1 MDGRYVSGGKAPLG
15 TLAPNGRVDNGE
27 TFQRNARRRGMC
39 DVCGRVQTHDVDR
52 RSRLTR
58 QIRCTPLTLETDGK
72 QTVYRGL
79 CLSPTC
85 YTMKEAKRILFGQS
99 STSWQS
105 DLTTSR
111 HSHSRTGS
119 QDFSRESFQ
128 FRNAVATRTGTT
140 STITTA
146 TPLDSAL
153 PLAISISI
161 GIEEASTEPAYH
173 GLARF
178 DSNVATASAT
188 QDNSSCSPNSH
199 NSPLPDLSSP
209 TSSGEEESSN
219 HSPQL
224 GDSEH
229 HYQQQQHRQPIR
241 SAPDHQL
248 VIARFEP
255 DSPHAMV
262 LRGLEELA
270 EVFDFTRFLA
280 TMASH
285 LGKPPVVLGALSL
298 LCRYFS
304 KVPDEWSGRHVFVS
318 DAWVKN
324 LKDVQESSPSDR
336 LIQERLVFTLWVI
349 GSVSALYVTDMR
361 RRGGIE
367 VVLEAWRSFPVPDFS
382 VVCFSAL
389 ACFTEVGSGV
399 KLRSEPGD
407 AILRVCIEFLLQ
419 PVPSTTEA
427 HDEETL
433 RTARGLALRCLYNLS
448 LQGSTTRTGQS
459 FFEAIQN
466 GITSRNGFNIILS
479 YALEDSKQNALLVDS
494 VMGLTWRLSYGD
506 ETWVPSATLTK
517 ATFHTLVNTKHEPSR
532 IAAIGIVANIVTKLE
547 TNFHERGARTLV
559 EELLVCLRQ
568 APQLKE
574 REALH
579 LGTLHTLNNMIGKQL
594 FIDGPH
600 PPGWMGNVET
610 VVHGVVECMWMH
622 LGVQNV
628 LAMGTITLTYIGALE
643 PNNQVVVATKG
654 GFRILTAII
663 NRYFPT
669 GPSPTRTFLQ
679 EYVCLAITRLA
690 TVDTVFSLVRNDP
703 TIKAFI
709 VESQA
714 SDMHP
719 SIKRS
724 VIGLAAA
731 LDEVVLKW
739 TPPQLA
745 NALASARREDEAT
758 ELLSNLYDMLSGSPE
773 ELGKLLVAQNH
784 WGNGISQIVSF
795 MTQFSTSVELVAWS
809 CAILGLTYCYYPFT
823 GLFKS
828 VYQAEYESR
837 VYTFELHTVAEIEAI
852 RKCLLKQYTEPLI
865 AEHATKALLSFL
877 SPIATPT
884 GKLQTVQVRNV
895 LKRSLTNVSKAIVN
909 MMSVYT
915 ADPILQKNCILLF
928 RCVLFLDDEEELK
941 RWCPMMI
948 EKLTRALVVYRTE
961 ATIASSAC
969 QCLSAIAETM
979 DERSI
984 SALSRHTCVVAL
996 LDLLLQHSE
1005 VVVASA
1011 TECLEVMQRRLVAA
1025 SVTIAGIFGA
1035 GQRIVNCMVRFKD
1048 SGTIVA
1054 NCAAIVVSMA
1064 SVDESYCRF
1073 GVTQGGGTEALLDAL
1088 SRFHNDH
1095 FVVAKV
1101 CMALNA
1107 LSASIVTEDFTRWKD
1122 VFVIT
1127 FSRLLH
1133 DNADNPVILS
1143 EGFSFLCSLL
1153 VTETNYFRERFTE
1166 DVNITALIVQAIIT
1180 VSKIKIL
1187 CCCGARYPFCLA
1199 TCSNK
1204 ASASFLC
1211 FFVLN
1216 HSIWTMVRW
1225 LQMLVLC
1232 CGFIPATRTIAE

>member
-1 MDGRYVSGGKAPLG
+1 MDGYVSGGKPPVG
-15 TLAPNGRVDNGE
+15 RLAPDGRVDNGE

-39 DVCGRVQTHDVDR
+39 DVCGRVQTHKVVR
-52 RSRLTR
+52 NVLRPTR
-58 QIRCTPLTLETDGK
+58 YTPLTSEKDGK
-72 QTVYRGL
+72 QTVYKGL

-85 YTMKEAKRILFGQS
+85 YTMREARRILRGGSSGSLPSYHPAYARRQS
-99 STSWQS
+99 SGG
-105 DLTTSR
+105 
-111 HSHSRTGS
+111 TGS
-119 QDFSRESFQ
+119 QDFSQDSSQ
-128 FRNAVATRTGTT
+128 LLNATVVASTTLTPANAVATATT
-140 STITTA
+140 MPIVRGIVVATA
-146 TPLDSAL
+146 ATAEP
-153 PLAISISI
+153 
-161 GIEEASTEPAYH
+161 ENNRVAS
-173 GLARF
+173 F
-178 DSNVATASAT
+178 SSNVATAPALH
-188 QDNSSCSPNSH
+188 DNTSTSDTGSQESVSRDVSS
-199 NSPLPDLSSP
+199 

-229 HYQQQQHRQPIR
+229 DHHQQRQPILPEPNHR
-241 SAPDHQL
+241 L
-248 VIARFEP
+248 FITRLEP
-255 DSPHAMV
+255 DSPNAMV
-262 LRGLEELA
+262 LDELEELA
-270 EVFDFTRFLA
+270 KVLDFTRFLA

-285 LGKPPVVLGALSL
+285 LGKHPVVLGALPL
-298 LCRYFS
+298 LCQYIS
-304 KVPDEWSGRHVFVS
+304 KIPDEWSGRHVFAS

-324 LKDVQESSPSDR
+324 LKDVQESYPSDR

-389 ACFTEVGSGV
+389 ACFTEAGSGV

-407 AILRVCIEFLLQ
+407 AILRTCIEFLLQ

-739 TPPQLA
+739 TLPQLEK
-745 NALASARREDEAT
+745 ALASARREDEAT
-758 ELLSNLYDMLSGSPE
+758 ELLSNLYDMMARSPD
-773 ELGKLLVAQNH
+773 ELIKLLVAQR
-784 WGNGISQIVSF
+784 GNGISQIVSF

-877 SPIATPT
+877 SPIATTT

-948 EKLTRALVVYRTE
+948 EKLIGALVAYRTD

-969 QCLSAIAETM
+969 QCLSAIAENV
-979 DERSI
+979 DERAI
-984 SALSRHTCVVAL
+984 SALSRTSCVVAL
-996 LDLLLQHSE
+996 LDLLLQHS
-1005 VVVASA
+1005 VAVVASA
-1011 TECLEVMQRRLVAA
+1011 TECLEVMQRRLFAA
-1025 SVTIAGIFGA
+1025 SVTIAGIYGA

-1054 NCAAIVVSMA
+1054 NCAAIMVSMA
-1064 SVDESYCRF
+1064 SVAESYCRF

-1088 SRFHNDH
+1088 SRFHNDR

-1107 LSASIVTEDFTRWKD
+1107 LSASIVAEDLARWKD

-1133 DNADNPVILS
+1133 DNADNPVILK
-1143 EGFSFLCSLL
+1143 EVFDFLWFLL
-1153 VTETNYFRERFTE
+1153 AKDDYFRERFRGAM
-1166 DVNITALIVQAIIT
+1166 DITASIVQAINN
-1180 VSKIKIL
+1180 VSCQKSV
-1187 CCCGARYPFCLA
+1187 CRCGACYLVALQCVLTRPLRPFCVCGNTAFGRWSDGCKCVFYNLV
-1199 TCSNK
+1199 
-1204 ASASFLC
+1204 SFQL
-1211 FFVLN
+1211 
-1216 HSIWTMVRW
+1216 R
-1225 LQMLVLC
+1225 
-1232 CGFIPATRTIAE
+1232 G